1 MAQTIKIKRSTTAA
15 APSSALGAG
24 ELAYS
29 FYNNTD
35 KLFIGNGSSNDVIG
49 GKVYVDML
57 DHTAG
62 TLTASSAII
71 TDSNSKIN
79 QLKVDNLVIDGNT
92 ISTGSGALIIDPSTA
107 EIDFATGGAIEFNIL
122 DNSATALTIS
132 EGSNVFMT
140 FDTTNSAE
148 KIIVGKPV
156 DLDGKELIFDADA
169 DTSIS
174 SSIDDL
180 LVFKSA
186 GTNWLLASGNVGL
199 TPTGSS
205 APLGSSGTPW
215 SVLFVDNIK
224 VDGNAITS
232 ENTNGDITITPNGT
246 GSVVLDGIS
255 YPQSDGS
262 AGQFL
267 KTDGSGNLSFGTVSS
282 TITLAADS
290 GSNDTYTTGQTLTF
304 TGGEGIDTTVGDNT
318 ITIAGELATTSN
330 KGIASF
336 ASADFSVSSGVV
348 TIASGAVSNS
358 QLANSSVTIGSDSLS
373 LGGTITDI
381 NGLTSLDVDNLT
393 LNGNEISST
402 NTNGNISLNP
412 NGTGVVD
419 VNNSRISNVTDPTQ
433 AQDAATKAYVDAV
446 KQALDIKESVRVA
459 TTANITIA
467 TDLNVGDTIDGVTL
481 ADGDR
486 VLVKNQSTGS
496 QNGIYVA
503 GSSPVRSADANT
515 SSEVTSGLFVFV
527 EEGTANA
534 DQGYVLTTNDAI
546 TLDSTALTF
555 TQFSGAG
562 AVEAGSGLSRSGTTL
577 SANVDNKTLQISSDN
592 LRLKGITATATGD
605 IIVGANGANGGYT
618 ALSKP
623 SGNATAH
630 DYILS
635 MNTSGSAQWSNII
648 DGGTF

>member
-79 QLKVDNLVIDGNT
+79 QLKVDNIVIDGNT

-148 KIIVGKPV
+148 KIIVGKNV

-232 ENTNGDITITPNGT
+232 ENTNGDINITPNGT
-246 GSVVLDGIS
+246 GSVVLDGINF
-255 YPQSDGS
+255 PQADGS
-262 AGQFL
+262 ANQFL
-267 KTDGSGNLSFGTVSS
+267 KTDGSGQLSFADVSTS
-282 TITLAADS
+282 FTLAADS
-290 GSNDTYTTGQTLTF
+290 GSNDTFNTGETLTF
-304 TGGEGIDTTVGDNT
+304 TGGSA
-318 ITIAGELATTSN
+318 IAT
-330 KGIASF
+330 
-336 ASADFSVSSGVV
+336 
-348 TIASGAVSNS
+348 AVSNNAITFNAQVDDS
-358 QLANSSVTIGSDSLS
+358 TIEINSDALRIKDSGVSTNKIANSAVTNAKLANSAVTVGTTAIS
-373 LGGTITDI
+373 LGSSATTISGVAQL
-381 NGLTSLDVDNLT
+381 NVDNLR
-393 LNGNEISST
+393 LDGNTISST
-402 NTNGNISLNP
+402 NSNGNIVLDP
-412 NGTGVVD
+412 NGTGVI
-419 VNNSRISNVTDPTQ
+419 SASSARITSVADPTQ
-433 AQDAATKAYVDAV
+433 SSDAATKSYVDSL
-446 KQALDIKESVRVA
+446 KQALDIKDSVRVA
-459 TTANITIA
+459 STANINITNA
-467 TDLNVGDTIDGVTL
+467 LVNNSTIDGVTV
-481 ADGDR
+481 ATGDR
-486 VLVKNQSTGS
+486 VLLKNQTDASE
-496 QNGIYVA
+496 NGIYAVVA
-503 GSSPVRSADANT
+503 SGAASRTADAN
-515 SSEVTSGLFVFV
+515 SDADVTSGLFVFV
-527 EEGTANA
+527 EEGTANG
-534 DQGYVLTTNDAI
+534 DNGYVLTTNDTI
-546 TLDSTALTF
+546 TLDNTNLTF

-562 AVEAGSGLSRSGTTL
+562 AVEAGNGLSRSGTTL
-577 SANVDNKTLQISSDN
+577 SVNVGNTLQIASDTVN
-592 LRLKGITATATGD
+592 IKGVTSTATGD
-605 IIVGANGANGGYT
+605 IILGSGGANGGYSRLAVGST
-618 ALSKP
+618 DQMLKV
-623 SGNATAH
+623 SGGTLVYT
-630 DYILS
+630 D
-635 MNTSGSAQWSNII
+635 TI
-648 DGGTF
+648 DGGTFT